1 MMKIDFLVT
10 SASRISTYFYEKIKY
25 SNRKDL
31 IRRYSKIEQR
41 LLDAT
46 SYQELIKSTNVRQ
59 LDGITKL
66 KEIKDGDIRILFFL
80 FNDKIVLLGTFIKKS
95 KKTPQNILKLNNQRI
110 ETYLRLKRRN
120 EDEK

>member
-1 MMKIDFLVT
+1 MKIDFLVT